1 MKALGRLQTF
11 TLEGRAPNVKEQC
24 VNVPVILKP
33 CASRISIIRNAA
45 ATNHQ
50 RHPDV
55 LKETPSLCL
64 PNAALPRLI
73 IVFIIVT
80 LFRSHQKSSIII
92 YRIYPKLQFQHH
104 RLKSFVVHPK
114 YLIYYHFSIN
124 IFSQNNEQKISA
136 MFP

>member
-1 MKALGRLQTF
+1 MKALGRLQKF
-11 TLEGRAPNVKEQC
+11 TLEGRAPKVKEQC

-55 LKETPSLCL
+55 LKETPILCL

-73 IVFIIVT
+73 IFFIIVPFFSQPSEVQYNYLSYLSEIIVST
-80 LFRSHQKSSIII
+80 SSLKKFCSA
-92 YRIYPKLQFQHH
+92 PKN
-104 RLKSFVVHPK
+104 
-114 YLIYYHFSIN
+114 LIYYHFSIN
-124 IFSQNNEQKISA
+124 IFSQNNEQNISA
-136 MFP
+136 VFP